1 MFVSLNQ
8 VGQVALY
15 SLAATHYYTMGL
27 SREFP
32 LILLKVLAYVCIPLT
47 FVLNVWGG
55 AHISLTDIMQ
65 NSLFVL
71 PIITDMYI
79 LSLQYQE
86 PTND

>member
-15 SLAATHYYTMGL
+15 SMVATNHHTMDL

-32 LILLKVLAYVCIPLT
+32 LLLLKVLAYFYIPFA

-55 AHISLTDIMQ
+55 ANISLIDIMQ
-65 NSLFVL
+65 NNLFEL